1 MDSSDSSR
9 KLVFLSYVE
18 EDSAAAHAIAE
29 GLEAKDYSTWLY
41 ERDCHTGADYFEE
54 THKAISDC
62 DAMIVLISPRSVTSD
77 QITREIVR
85 AVESSKATLPLLLE
99 LSHDEYAKRRP
110 GWKQAMAASNA
121 TRVSPDKIPSLIPSL
136 VAGLNAK
143 GIHAAS
149 GLSTAHLQAPPAGSP
164 VPDASRVTAQ
174 PESGTYVAPQ
184 TASGTGTTTHASNP
198 GSGVFTPPQTQ
209 TTTQASGD
217 SGSGV
222 YNAPSSQTQTSSQTG
237 FVSQQTTTAAAGAGA
252 AARTSTNVRPSG
264 GGMSPAVIIGGLAA
278 LAVVGFGAYKLTR
291 SKPEPPKPPVAAVTA
306 TVVLQSAPDKHNCT
320 PDVKVTVA
328 GKVVQPTGT
337 SFAISGLTPGP
348 GDYSV
353 VGVVSCPGRTAS
365 KVAGSGPIDIKE
377 GAVFAIGWQ
386 GRPGNITGIDIHDAS
401 APPPGDSDEPKHDA
415 SAKVAKAPVAPAPA
429 MQTPPPAQNNNA
441 AFGQQALLNS
451 QAALKQGHVFAPA
464 QSSSL
469 YWAIQSRAAGNEGGK
484 EMESQLVR
492 VYSQQVSQF
501 YTAHN
506 YPAAMQLV
514 REMLV
519 YYPNSTGLQQDE
531 QRIQAAMNGAP
542 QQGGPNPGAMLH
554 QQLQQLQQM
563 IPQQPGP
570 PPRR

>member
-1 MDSSDSSR
+1 MDSAR

-41 ERDCHTGADYFEE
+41 ERDCPTGADYFEE

-143 GIHAAS
+143 GIRAAS
-149 GLSTAHLQAPPAGSP
+149 GLSTAHLQAPPAGAAA
-164 VPDASRVTAQ
+164 PDASRVTAQ

-184 TASGTGTTTHASNP
+184 VTPGTGTTTHVNP
-198 GSGVFTPPQTQ
+198 GSGVFTPPQST
-209 TTTQASGD
+209 SD

-222 YNAPSSQTQTSSQTG
+222 YTAPSQTQSSTQAQTG
-237 FVSQQTTTAAAGAGA
+237 FVSPGGVNSASQ
-252 AARTSTNVRPSG
+252 TSTNAVRPSSG
-264 GGMSPAVIIGGLAA
+264 GGMSPALIIGGLLG

-291 SKPEPPKPPVAAVTA
+291 PKPEPPKPPVAAVTA
-306 TVVLQSAPDKHNCT
+306 TVVLQYAADKHNCT
-320 PDVKVTVA
+320 PDVNVTLA
-328 GKVVQPTGT
+328 GKAVHPSQT

-348 GDYSV
+348 ADYSV

-365 KVAGSGPIDIKE
+365 KVAGSGGIDIKE

-386 GRPGNITGIDIHDAS
+386 GRPGNVTGIDIHDAS
-401 APPPGDSDEPKHDA
+401 APPAGDSDEPKHDA
-415 SAKVAKAPVAPAPA
+415 VVNPVKTQP
-429 MQTPPPAQNNNA
+429 TPPPVKQTQQAPPPVQNNNA
-441 AFGQQALLNS
+441 AIGQQALLNS
-451 QAALKQGHVFAPA
+451 QAALKQGHIFTPA
-464 QSSSL
+464 NSSSL

-484 EMESQLVR
+484 EMEAQLVR

-514 REMLV
+514 RELLV

>member
-1 MDSSDSSR
+1 MDSAR

-41 ERDCHTGADYFEE
+41 ERDCPTGADYFEE

-121 TRVSPDKIPSLIPSL
+121 TRVSIDKIPTLIPSL

-143 GIHAAS
+143 GIRTAS

-164 VPDASRVTAQ
+164 APDASRVTAQ

-184 TASGTGTTTHASNP
+184 NASGTTTRVNSP
-198 GSGVFTPPQTQ
+198 GSGVFTPPS
-209 TTTQASGD
+209 TTD
-217 SGSGV
+217 PGSGV
-222 YNAPSSQTQTSSQTG
+222 YNAPSQAQTSTASQTG
-237 FVSQQTTTAAAGAGA
+237 FASQQAAATAAAA
-252 AARTSTNVRPSG
+252 STAPRSTAVRPSS
-264 GGMSPAVIIGGLAA
+264 GGMSPALIIGGLVG
-278 LAVVGFGAYKLTR
+278 LAVVGFAAYKFTR
-291 SKPEPPKPPVAAVTA
+291 PKPEALKPPVAAVTA
-306 TVVLQSAPDKHNCT
+306 TVVLQYAADKHNCT
-320 PDVKVTVA
+320 PDVNVTLA
-328 GKVVQPTGT
+328 GKAVHPNQT

-348 GDYSV
+348 ADYSV

-365 KVAGSGPIDIKE
+365 KVAGSGGIDIKE

-386 GRPGNITGIDIHDAS
+386 GRPGNVTGIDIHDAS

-415 SAKVAKAPVAPAPA
+415 VAAPVKTQPTPTPVKQSPPPSPAP
-429 MQTPPPAQNNNA
+429 NNNA

-451 QAALKQGHVFAPA
+451 QAALKQGHVFAPS
-464 QSSSL
+464 QSSAL

-484 EMESQLVR
+484 EMEAQLVR

-514 REMLV
+514 RELLV

-542 QQGGPNPGAMLH
+542 QQGGPNPGATLH

-570 PPRR
+570 RH